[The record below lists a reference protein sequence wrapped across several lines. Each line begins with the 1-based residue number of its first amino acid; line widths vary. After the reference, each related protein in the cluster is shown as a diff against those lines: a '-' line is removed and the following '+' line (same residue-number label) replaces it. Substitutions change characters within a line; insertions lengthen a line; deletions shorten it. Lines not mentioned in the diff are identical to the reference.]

1 VELQSVM
8 TLRMGRITAENP
20 QGQAQGEP
28 VQQVQ
33 QQQ

>member
-1 VELQSVM
+1 
-8 TLRMGRITAENP
+8 MGRITAENP